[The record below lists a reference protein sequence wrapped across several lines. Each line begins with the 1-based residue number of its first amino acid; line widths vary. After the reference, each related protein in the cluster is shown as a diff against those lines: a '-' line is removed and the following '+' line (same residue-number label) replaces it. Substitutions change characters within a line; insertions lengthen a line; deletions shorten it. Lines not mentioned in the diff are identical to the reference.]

1 MRLFALACVAVPAML
16 AFAAT
21 PARAIAPGKA
31 AVGSEILTRVDGRP
45 SLRRYGHLTGH
56 RYRYRHTHRH
66 HHRGF
71 YRNGYDL
78 MYAVHSYPRGI
89 VATFGYPRDCYCH

>member
-21 PARAIAPGKA
+21 PARAIAPPGKA
-31 AVGSEILTRVDGRP
+31 AVGSKLLTRIDGPR
-45 SLRRYGHLTGH
+45 LRGYGHLNGH
-56 RYRYRHTHRH
+56 RYRHAHRH

>member
-16 AFAAT
+16 VIAAS
-21 PARAIAPGKA
+21 PARAIAPPGKA
-31 AVGSEILTRVDGRP
+31 AVGNAILTPVNGRP
-45 SLRRYGHLTGH
+45 RYGHRYGH
-56 RYRYRHTHRH
+56 EHGHRH

-71 YRNGYDL
+71 YRDGYYL

-89 VATFGYPRDCYCH
+89 VATFGYPRDCYCHSDR